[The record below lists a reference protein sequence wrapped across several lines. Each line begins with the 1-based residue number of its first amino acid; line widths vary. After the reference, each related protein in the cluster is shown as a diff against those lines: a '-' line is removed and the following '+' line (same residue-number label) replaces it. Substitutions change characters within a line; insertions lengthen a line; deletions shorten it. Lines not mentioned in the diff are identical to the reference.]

1 MNVRVALFSAVI
13 VAALASL
20 VVFDRTGA
28 QDEPNGHPIVGSW
41 ILEFPDSPDSPPS
54 FYTFSADGTV
64 VGTSAAGGRHGAWE
78 LDDDGQTVVFTV
90 AGLADFGLGSGFVVI
105 EIFGEVT
112 VDPDA
117 NTLVIEYIVR
127 TQDAELAPVVAS
139 GPFIANG
146 KRITVERFDAG
157 TPEVSPTPGDEV
169 NATPVV

>member
-1 MNVRVALFSAVI
+1 MNVRVALLSALI

-20 VVFDRTGA
+20 VEFDRTGA

-78 LDDDGQTVVFTV
+78 LGDDGQTVVFTV

-112 VDPDA
+112 VDPDS

-146 KRITVERFDAG
+146 KRITVETIRRGHSRSLADSG
-157 TPEVSPTPGDEV
+157 
-169 NATPVV
+169 